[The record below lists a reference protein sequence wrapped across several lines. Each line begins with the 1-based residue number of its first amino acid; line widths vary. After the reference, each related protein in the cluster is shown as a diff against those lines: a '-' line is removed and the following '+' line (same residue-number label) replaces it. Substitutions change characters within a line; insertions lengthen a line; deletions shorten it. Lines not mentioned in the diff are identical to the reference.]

1 MTPPNMRLERPRH
14 ERACFVSC
22 VGEQLKRRVRRTKTR
37 SPVPF
42 NEPYNAIVRVLLK
55 IGANPGE
62 RLDSFDQDP
71 EYTACRVEELPAYFD
86 LYVHGVT
93 DPSERAVLCCFL
105 MQGLND
111 LCAQGIIHPLQPA
124 IFDALL
130 DAGEIHASELAYWTD
145 TSDPDSEN

>member
-1 MTPPNMRLERPRH
+1 M
-14 ERACFVSC
+14 
-22 VGEQLKRRVRRTKTR
+22 
-37 SPVPF
+37 PF
-42 NEPYNAIVRVLLK
+42 NEPYDAIVSVLLK

-62 RLDSFDQDP
+62 RLDPFDQDP

-93 DPSERAVLCCFL
+93 DSSERAVLCCFL
-105 MQGLND
+105 MEGLND

-130 DAGEIHASELAYWTD
+130 DAGEIHASELAYWTN
-145 TSDPDSEN
+145 TSDADSENWWPITKHLLEHRSSRAERQVD